1 MNVIEDLT
9 KEEIKLYNSLRII
22 SFPFLV
28 KNKSKE
34 EIIDEQNNFEKKL
47 IFLKKRKGRTLWWK

>member
-47 IFLKKRKGRTLWWK
+47 IFTKKRKGRTL

>member
-47 IFLKKRKGRTLWWK
+47 IFTKKRKGRTLWWK